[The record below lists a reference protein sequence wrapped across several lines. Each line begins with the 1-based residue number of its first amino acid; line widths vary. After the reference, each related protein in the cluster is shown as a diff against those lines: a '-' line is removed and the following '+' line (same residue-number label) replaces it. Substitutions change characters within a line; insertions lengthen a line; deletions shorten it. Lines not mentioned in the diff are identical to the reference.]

1 MESTYKSKL
10 GVNRGGALGPCLI
23 LAAMAGML
31 PGAALAQGVLEEV
44 IVTAQKREQSAQD
57 VGISITSFTGDQ
69 METLGFNS
77 SIDVASMS
85 PGVHVGGS
93 IAGQTSL
100 FTIRGVTQNDFTDS
114 VESPVAVYVDE
125 GYIAMGQG
133 QSFALFD
140 LDRVEIA
147 KGPQSTLF
155 GRNATGGVIHYI
167 TRKPSQEVDIRGSVS
182 YGSYNNKTAEAAIGG
197 PIGDA
202 LSGRVAVYL
211 NNFDEILNN
220 HYTAADAPLHP
231 GTGLP
236 MTGSPGGGQDMWN
249 DDTMA
254 IRMQLLFE
262 PNEDV
267 DLLVMGAY
275 AKTDTSSGP
284 YQSSPSVPV
293 FDSAGRLVNTIK
305 AGPNETCEAITI
317 GVAGCTPIPFVD
329 GEGAGLPGFLVL
341 GPAGVEDGTRPVAGG
356 DFFGYRDEDGAG
368 NDMRSDFAYKD
379 LDKFTSRALTAKLT
393 WDLDFATLTAV
404 TDTKDFE
411 KFVVMDVDAAPVPQS
426 LFQSK
431 ATTKQFSQEIRLN
444 GELDRARWVAGFY
457 YLWINNHTHNGLALP
472 ANSPLFGIGGALP
485 DGTLVVVPFA
495 GLDAN
500 NDIHLKTNSYSLFGQ
515 VEYDLTDQFMVTAGL
530 RGIKEKKDY
539 SLNSPV
545 FVNTDDRVIDDS
557 IFAFPLPIDSLGD
570 ISYEDNSGKTLWAG
584 KIQLDWKPNDD
595 LLLYFGINRGVKAG
609 SYNGQLQD
617 GSPRLDPDQI
627 KYKEEV
633 LTNYEG
639 GVKATLFGGMARLNG
654 SVYYYDYKDYQ
665 AFVFVQ
671 SSGTVS
677 NNDGRTLG
685 TEWELIAQP
694 MEGLDLMLS
703 MAYFD
708 AKVKDLALA
717 PTLLVDV
724 EPSFAP
730 PLQFA
735 GLARYEWPAFGGKAA
750 VQGDF
755 NYSDRFYYNIRN
767 FDSQKYDAYVV
778 GNLRVSYT
786 TQDDRWTLAGFVNN
800 LANEKYGVIG
810 FDLATLCG
818 CNEDYY
824 GKPRWFGVTLSFNY
838 Q

>member
-1 MESTYKSKL
+1 MNTATRRQLSLITRSGL
-10 GVNRGGALGPCLI
+10 GLI
-23 LAAMAGML
+23 LAAVGL
-31 PGAALAQGVLEEV
+31 PLSPGAWAQGVLEEV
-44 IVTAQKREQSAQD
+44 IVTAQKREQSSQD
-57 VGISITSFTGDQ
+57 VGIAITSFTGDQ
-69 METLGFNS
+69 MQTLGFTNS
-77 SIDVASMS
+77 VDIASMS

-114 VESPVAVYVDE
+114 VESPVAVYIDE

-167 TRKPSQEVDIRGSVS
+167 TRKPSQEVDIRGNVT

-197 PIGDA
+197 PIGDS

-211 NNFDEILNN
+211 NNFDEILDNN
-220 HYTAADAPLHP
+220 YTAADAPLHP

-275 AKTDTSSGP
+275 AKSDVSSGP

-293 FDSAGRLVNTIK
+293 FDAAGRLVNTIK
-305 AGPNETCEAITI
+305 AGPNETCEAITL

-341 GPAGVEDGTRPVAGG
+341 GPAGLEDATRPVAGG
-356 DFFGYRDEDGAG
+356 DFFGFIDEDGAG
-368 NDMRSDFAYKD
+368 NDTRNDFGYSD
-379 LDKFTSRALTAKLT
+379 LDNFTSRALTAKFT

-411 KFVVMDVDAAPVPQS
+411 KLVIMDVDAAPVPQS
-426 LFQSK
+426 LFQSE
-431 ATTKQFSQEIRLN
+431 AQTDQFSQEVRLN
-444 GELDRARWVAGFY
+444 GELDQARWVAGIY
-457 YLWINNHTHNGLALP
+457 YLSIDNKTTNGLALP
-472 ANSPLFGIGGALP
+472 ANSPLFGVGGVLP

-500 NDIHLKTNSYSLFGQ
+500 GDIHLETDSYSAFGQ
-515 VEYDLTDQFMVTAGL
+515 VEYDFTDQWMFTAGV
-530 RGIKEKKDY
+530 RVIQEEKDY
-539 SLNSPV
+539 SFNAPV
-545 FVNTDDRVIDDS
+545 FVNLDDRVIDDG
-557 IFAFPLPIDSLGD
+557 IFAFPLPIDSQGNLA
-570 ISYEDNSGKTLWAG
+570 YEDSSGKTLWAG
-584 KIQLDWKPNDD
+584 KLQLDWKPNDD
-595 LLLYFGINRGVKAG
+595 LLVYFGVNRGVKAG
-609 SYNGQLQD
+609 SYNAQIQD
-617 GSPRLDPDQI
+617 GSPRLDPDEI

-639 GVKATLFGGMARLNG
+639 GVKWTFFDGMARLNG

-665 AFVFVQ
+665 AFLFVQ
-671 SSGTVS
+671 SSGTVA
-677 NNDGRTLG
+677 NNDAETLG

-694 MEGLDLMLS
+694 TEGMDLMLS

-708 AKVKDLALA
+708 AEVKDLELA

-735 GLARYEWPAFGGKAA
+735 GLARYEWPAFGGKLAL
-750 VQGDF
+750 QGDF

-767 FDSQKYDAYVV
+767 FDSQKYDDYVV
-778 GNLRVSYT
+778 GNFRVSYT
-786 TQDDRWTLAGFVNN
+786 TADDRWTLAGFVNN
-800 LANEKYGVIG
+800 VGDAKYGVIG

-824 GKPRWFGVTLSFNY
+824 GKPRWFGVSLSYSY

>member
-1 MESTYKSKL
+1 MNSLIQREL
-10 GVNRGGALGPCLI
+10 GLARGALPLP
-23 LAAMAGML
+23 LLVLMAAFL
-31 PGAALAQGVLEEV
+31 PDSAAAQGVLEEMV
-44 IVTAQKREQSAQD
+44 VTAQKREQSVQD
-57 VGISITSFTGDQ
+57 VGISITSFSGEQ

-77 SIDVASMS
+77 SIDVAGMS
-85 PGVHVGGS
+85 PGVHIGGS

-140 LDRVEIA
+140 VERVEIA

-167 TRKPSQEVDIRGSVS
+167 TRKPTQEADLRGHVS
-182 YGSYNNKTAEAAIGG
+182 YGSYGNVTAEAAIGG

-211 NNFDEILNN
+211 NNFEEILDNN
-220 HYTAADAPLHP
+220 YTAADAPIHP

-236 MTGSPGGGQDMWN
+236 MTGSPGGGEDLWN

-262 PNEDV
+262 PNDDV
-267 DLLVMGAY
+267 DLLISGSY
-275 AKTDTSSGP
+275 AKTDVSSGP

-293 FDSAGRLVNTIK
+293 FDAAGRLVNTIK
-305 AGPNETCEAITI
+305 AGPGETCEAITL
-317 GVAGCTPIPFVD
+317 GAAGCTPIPFVD

-341 GPAGVEDGTRPVAGG
+341 GPAGLENGTRPVAGG
-356 DFFGYRDEDGAG
+356 DFFGYVDEDGRG
-368 NDMRSDFAYKD
+368 NDIRSDFGYTD
-379 LDKFTSRALTAKLT
+379 LNNFTSRALTAKLT
-393 WDLDFATLTAV
+393 WDLDFATLTSV

-411 KFVVMDVDAAPVPQS
+411 KLVIMDVDAAPVPQS
-426 LFQSK
+426 LFQSD
-431 ATTKQFSQEIRLN
+431 AQTDQFSQEVRLN
-444 GELDRARWVAGFY
+444 GELDRARWVAGLY
-457 YLWINNHTHNGLALP
+457 YLWIDNKTTNGLALP
-472 ANSPLFGIGGALP
+472 ANSPLFGVGGVLP

-500 NDIHLKTNSYSLFGQ
+500 NDIRLETNSYSLFGQ
-515 VEYDLTDQFMVTAGL
+515 VEYDLTDQFMLTAGV
-530 RGIKEKKDY
+530 RGIQEEKDY

-545 FVNTDDRVIDDS
+545 FVNTDDRIVDDA
-557 IFAFPLPIDSLGD
+557 IFAFPLPIDSLGN
-570 ISYEDNSGKTLWAG
+570 IAFEDSSSKTLWAG

-595 LLLYFGINRGVKAG
+595 LLMYFGINRGVKAG
-609 SYNGQLQD
+609 SFNGQLQD
-617 GSPRLDPDQI
+617 GSPRLDPDEI
-627 KYKEEV
+627 GYKEEV

-639 GVKATLFGGMARLNG
+639 GVKWAFWDGRARLNG
-654 SVYYYDYKDYQ
+654 SIYYYDYNDYQ
-665 AFVFVQ
+665 AFVFAQ

-677 NNDGRTLG
+677 NNDGSTIG

-694 MEGLDLMLS
+694 AEGWDVMLS
-703 MAYFD
+703 VAYFD
-708 AKVKDLALA
+708 AEVEDLELA
-717 PTLLVDV
+717 PDLLVDV

-730 PLQFA
+730 PLQIA
-735 GLARYEWPAFGGKAA
+735 GLARYEWPAFGGKMA

-755 NYSDRFYYNIRN
+755 HYSDRFYYNLRN
-767 FDSQKYDAYVV
+767 FDSQKYDDYVV
-778 GNLRVSYT
+778 GNFRVSYAT
-786 TQDDRWTLAGFVNN
+786 ADDRWTLAGFVNN
-800 LANEKYGVIG
+800 VADEKYGVMG

-824 GKPRWFGVTLSFNY
+824 GKPRWFGVSLSYSY